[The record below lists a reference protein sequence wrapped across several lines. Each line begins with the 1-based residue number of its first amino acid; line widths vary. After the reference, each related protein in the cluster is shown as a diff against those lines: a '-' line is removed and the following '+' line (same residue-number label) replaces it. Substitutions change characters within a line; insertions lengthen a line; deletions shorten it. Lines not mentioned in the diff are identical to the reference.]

1 MTLILLDMNKK
12 STNFLE
18 DAKLFKQERQ
28 AESPQKIISKY
39 YRLTAS
45 LNYTVFYG
53 TDSTNTSIR

>member
-1 MTLILLDMNKK
+1 MNKK